1 MPNPENVL
9 KNRIRT
15 TSEARKRGTAGGI
28 ASGIAR
34 RKNAEENRKIRE
46 IVNAIL
52 KSQIVNEYGD
62 ETTRIAS
69 MAQKYVGNVDL
80 SLKNGETKPF
90 EAMVEL
96 VEGKSVQ
103 PVEMESNV
111 SVTAATMT
119 NEELLKLSG
128 SFDPD
133 DFDDR
138 DDPEPDS

>member
-1 MPNPENVL
+1 MANNGNLITFAQRTESEVREM
-9 KNRIRT
+9 NR
-15 TSEARKRGTAGGI
+15 KGGI
-28 ASGIAR
+28 NSGITR

-52 KSQIVNEYGD
+52 KSKIVNEYGD
-62 ETTRIAS
+62 ETTRIVN
-69 MAQKYVGNVDL
+69 MAQKYVSNVDSTL
-80 SLKNGETKPF
+80 NNGETKPF

-138 DDPEPDS
+138 DDSEPDS

>member
-1 MPNPENVL
+1 MANEQNIASY
-9 KNRIRT
+9 RFRSG
-15 TSEARKRGTAGGI
+15 SEARESGRQGGI
-28 ASGIAR
+28 KSGETR
-34 RKNAEENRKIRE
+34 RKNAEDNRKIRE
-46 IVNAIL
+46 IIKSIL
-52 KSQIVNEYGD
+52 KEKQTADDDLSRQV
-62 ETTRIAS
+62 R
-69 MAQKYVGNVDL
+69 MAQKYVRNVDSTL
-80 SLKNGETKPF
+80 DDGETKPF
-90 EAMVEL
+90 EEMVEL

-138 DDPEPDS
+138 DDSEPDS